1 MIRQF
6 IERSIRNVHFAN
18 IPLDEEEFENRIG
31 QGEDWSITKIGSV
44 KKIQI

>member
-6 IERSIRNVHFAN
+6 IEGSIRDIHFTN
-18 IPLDEEEFENRIG
+18 IPLDEEFENRIG
-31 QGEDWSITKIGSV
+31 QCEDWSITKIGSV

>member
-6 IERSIRNVHFAN
+6 IEGSIRDVHFAN
-18 IPLDEEEFENRIG
+18 IPLDEEFENRIG